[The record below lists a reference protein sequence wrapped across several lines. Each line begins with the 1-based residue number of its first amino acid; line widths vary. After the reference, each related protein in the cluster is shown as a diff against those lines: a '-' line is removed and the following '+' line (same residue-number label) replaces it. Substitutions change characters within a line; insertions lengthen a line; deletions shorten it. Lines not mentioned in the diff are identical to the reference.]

1 MATTTFSGPVI
12 SLEGFTSPGNLTAD
26 SATAPVAGGVQSI
39 QIGSTAGFG
48 IYFGSGAPTIT
59 AAQGSLYLRT
69 DGSSTSTRAYINTN
83 GATTWTA
90 ITTAA

>member
-1 MATTTFSGPVI
+1 MATTTFSGPVV
-12 SLEGFTSPGNLTAD
+12 SENGFSTPGNLIAD
-26 SATAPVAGGVQSI
+26 SALAPVAGGAQAI
-39 QIGSTAGFG
+39 QMGTTAGFG

-69 DGSSTSTRAYINTN
+69 DGNSTSTRAYINQN
-83 GATTWTA
+83 GSTTWTA